1 MLRSKIP
8 ENILER
14 LRANLELCYPGE
26 KVMPGVLA
34 VLKKYLKKANPGKE
48 NAKWSEKDVIL
59 ITYADSMLEDK
70 KSPLQTLHSFL
81 LNYLQNE
88 ISIVH
93 LLPFFPYSSDDGF
106 SVIDYREVNPTAGN
120 WADIARLSEDFSLMF
135 DFVVNH
141 ASAQGSWFKKYLKS
155 EEPYLRYF
163 KEASPEEDLSEVVRP
178 RSSPLLQKVST
189 ARGEKYVWCT
199 FSHDQIDLN
208 FENPEVLIEFLDI
221 LLFYAS
227 RGARVI
233 RLDAVAFLWKKA
245 GTKSIHLPETHA
257 IIRIFRDVFELYDP
271 RAIVLTETNVPN
283 RENLSYFGNR
293 NEAHMIYNFS
303 LPPLLVDALTRG
315 RAEHLKSWMMSMPPA
330 PFGCTY
336 MNFTASHDGI
346 GLRPAEGLLSDE
358 QLQQM
363 LDTMRKFGAR
373 ISMRSKPDKSE
384 SPYEVNISLFEAL
397 KGTVK
402 GEDDF
407 QVQRFIASQVIMM
420 SLEGI
425 PAFYIHALFATPNDY
440 EGLEATGHNR
450 SINRKKWKYSELETR
465 LNDINSVHGRVFS
478 ELKRL
483 VGIRK
488 MQPAFHPNAT
498 QYTLQLGPNILG
510 IWRQSLQREQSIF
523 AIVNLS
529 DESRVLH
536 LTDLNLIG
544 NEKWVDLIEG
554 TTLSDIYSEV
564 MLKPYQCLWLSN
576 QGEQA

>member
-303 LPPLLVDALTRG
+303 LPPLLVDA
-315 RAEHLKSWMMSMPPA
+315 
-330 PFGCTY
+330 
-336 MNFTASHDGI
+336 
-346 GLRPAEGLLSDE
+346 GLS
-358 QLQQM
+358 
-363 LDTMRKFGAR
+363 T
-373 ISMRSKPDKSE
+373 
-384 SPYEVNISLFEAL
+384 
-397 KGTVK
+397 
-402 GEDDF
+402 
-407 QVQRFIASQVIMM
+407 
-420 SLEGI
+420 
-425 PAFYIHALFATPNDY
+425 
-440 EGLEATGHNR
+440 
-450 SINRKKWKYSELETR
+450 
-465 LNDINSVHGRVFS
+465 
-478 ELKRL
+478 
-483 VGIRK
+483 
-488 MQPAFHPNAT
+488 
-498 QYTLQLGPNILG
+498 
-510 IWRQSLQREQSIF
+510 
-523 AIVNLS
+523 
-529 DESRVLH
+529 
-536 LTDLNLIG
+536 
-544 NEKWVDLIEG
+544 
-554 TTLSDIYSEV
+554 
-564 MLKPYQCLWLSN
+564 
-576 QGEQA
+576 